1 VYTIQEENNCI
12 NFAFYPFTYKID
24 ILIFVLKFHTKMDK
38 IKVWIDTKSYYASQ
52 PYIKSQVFEDIDEAY
67 VKPTPKFQK
76 TQVEFVNRDCL
87 EVAIDALQ
95 EGSRPLLLNMSSWF
109 KPGGGVEKGAGA
121 QEEDL
126 FRRGNYHKFLDHKL
140 YPLPEYRTILSRG
153 VEFYKN
159 SREYNY
165 NPMKTKYKIDCIAA
179 PAVRHPTLTS
189 NQCLT
194 KKDADM
200 MRKKINIICQVA
212 LKNNNDCLVLSAWGC
227 GAYGCPPEHIGKLFR
242 EVIDHYQGQFKKI
255 IFAIIDGTTSG
266 YVTDNYN
273 LFKKGYMTIIHL
285 AASQPPKVNKDSRVN
300 P

>member
-1 VYTIQEENNCI
+1 
-12 NFAFYPFTYKID
+12 
-24 ILIFVLKFHTKMDK
+24 MDK
-38 IKVWIDTKSYYASQ
+38 IKVWNDTKSYYASQ
-52 PYIKSQVFEDIDEAY
+52 PYITSEVIEDIDEAY
-67 VKPTPKFQK
+67 IRSAPKFQK
-76 TQVEFVNRDCL
+76 TQVEFVNRDCV

-95 EGSRPLLLNMSSWF
+95 EGSRPLLLNMCSWF

-126 FRRGNYHKFLDHKL
+126 FRRGNYHKFLDKRL
-140 YPLPEYRTILSRG
+140 YPLPSYRTILSRG

-159 SREYNY
+159 SREHNY
-165 NPMKTKYKIDCIAA
+165 SQMRNKYKIDCIAA
-179 PAVRHPTLTS
+179 PAVRYPTLTA

-242 EVIDHYQGQFKKI
+242 EVIDQYQGHFKKVV
-255 IFAIIDGTTSG
+255 FAIIDGTTSG

-273 LFKKGYMTIIHL
+273 LFKKGYSTPL
-285 AASQPPKVNKDSRVN
+285 NTSQPPKVNKDSRAN